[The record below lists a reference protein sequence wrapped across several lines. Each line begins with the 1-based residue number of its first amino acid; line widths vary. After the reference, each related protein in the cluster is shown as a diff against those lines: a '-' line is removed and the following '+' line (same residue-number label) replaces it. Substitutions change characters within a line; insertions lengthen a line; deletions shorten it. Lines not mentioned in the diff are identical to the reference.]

1 LAADPTR
8 GFCPSK
14 TTGVFPRKGVNMGS
28 LFQNLYDLYI
38 KIVNATQDGKLEPDE
53 INELL
58 DIISKI
64 LKDLPPRV
72 MDEKVKKIIDGLAK
86 VLDGV
91 GDIIDASDDKK

>member
-1 LAADPTR
+1 
-8 GFCPSK
+8 
-14 TTGVFPRKGVNMGS
+14 MGS